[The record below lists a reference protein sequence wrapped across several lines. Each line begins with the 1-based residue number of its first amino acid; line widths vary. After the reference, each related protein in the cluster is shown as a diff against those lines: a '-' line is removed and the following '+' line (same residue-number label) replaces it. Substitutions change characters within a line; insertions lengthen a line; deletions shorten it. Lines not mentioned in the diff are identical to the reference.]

1 MNNLER
7 IQKLLE
13 SAGPSLKEE
22 LVYEGTPAKGSKTAS
37 DDYQEFG
44 KFTFKRLSFYEMD
57 KLRLHSVNDRG
68 RFDPELHA
76 GSNARLLA
84 ATVVDEQGTPLFTEA
99 NINEWPPAMVDA
111 FAAAANRVNGN
122 IVDAQKVLAKNSDAT
137 PGDTLS

>member
-7 IQKLLE
+7 IQRLIE
-13 SAGPSLKEE
+13 AAGPSLKEE
-22 LVYEGTPAKGSKTAS
+22 LVYEGTPAKNGKPAS

-68 RFDPELHA
+68 RFDPDLHA

-84 ATVVDEQGTPLFTEA
+84 ATITDESGNGLFSEQD
-99 NINEWPPAMVDA
+99 INQWPPAMVDA
-111 FAAAANRVNGN
+111 FAAAANRLNGN
-122 IVDAQKVLAKNSDAT
+122 IVDVQKVLAKNSDAT
-137 PGDTLS
+137 EGATP

>member
-22 LVYEGTPAKGSKTAS
+22 LVYEGTQAKGNTPQS

-68 RFDPELHA
+68 RFDPNLHA

-84 ATVVDEQGTPLFTEA
+84 ATIVDENGNGLFSEQD
-99 NINEWPPAMVDA
+99 INQWPPGMVDA

-122 IVDAQKVLAKNSDAT
+122 IADAQKVLAKNSDAT
-137 PGDTLS
+137 EGATP